1 MIARLWLSFEPGTY
15 GWHAVGIVEADQPRA
30 VRSVQRERVGQ
41 AVRALL
47 GRLDALDFEL
57 DPVALFQM
65 MNASIESQKEFES
78 LFGRSLFHIMSQHD
92 NKVLHLPSQ
101 WPAIRSRNQQPQ
113 PEVRR

>member
-1 MIARLWLSFEPGTY
+1 MIALLWFSFEPGTY

-65 MNASIESQKEFES
+65 MNASIFTCPVNGQLFDAQTCNPDQK
-78 LFGRSLFHIMSQHD
+78 RQR
-92 NKVLHLPSQ
+92 
-101 WPAIRSRNQQPQ
+101 IRVSR
-113 PEVRR
+113 ERTAETRR